1 MVIIGVVKLADS
13 KNHISR
19 HLQSAKAW
27 LDRAEDSFDK
37 DSDVR
42 GELNLLLA
50 QAELQR
56 VREVN
61 RSGRWRWKYPV
72 LRQSLAVALACL
84 VAVGGFYWWD
94 RQHVQVVPIPLAA
107 SERVT
112 TIDKPAAPVNPQTL
126 QQTSAASLITV
137 TASPVKQPAKEAETK
152 EQSKA
157 PLTETKSRPVPTQ
170 TSQTQEVRLAP
181 DELQQLIRAAGKS
194 LRGQ

>member
-1 MVIIGVVKLADS
+1 MADS

-19 HLQSAKAW
+19 HLKSAKAW

-72 LRQSLAVALACL
+72 LKQSLAVSLAVL
-84 VAVGGFYWWD
+84 LAAGGFYWWD
-94 RQHVQVVPIPLAA
+94 RQDVSVEPVPVAA
-107 SERVT
+107 SERIV
-112 TIDKPAAPVNPQTL
+112 TIDKPTALETERSLSPVT
-126 QQTSAASLITV
+126 AASLIPVSAAPARQPVHEPEAAQNSKTPV
-137 TASPVKQPAKEAETK
+137 TAT
-152 EQSKA
+152 
-157 PLTETKSRPVPTQ
+157 TNRPVSTQ
-170 TSQTQEVRLAP
+170 TSQTKEVRLAP
-181 DELQQLIRAAGKS
+181 DEMQQLIRAAGKS

>member
-1 MVIIGVVKLADS
+1 MADS

-72 LRQSLAVALACL
+72 LKQGLAVSLAVLLA
-84 VAVGGFYWWD
+84 AGGFYWWD
-94 RQHVQVVPIPLAA
+94 KQSVSVEPVPMAAGERIVTIEKPTALEAGRALSPATAIPLVPVTAA
-107 SERVT
+107 PAKPGQETEAAERSRTSVTVT
-112 TIDKPAAPVNPQTL
+112 TN
-126 QQTSAASLITV
+126 
-137 TASPVKQPAKEAETK
+137 
-152 EQSKA
+152 
-157 PLTETKSRPVPTQ
+157 RPVSTPP
-170 TSQTQEVRLAP
+170 SQTKEVRLAP
-181 DELQQLIRAAGKS
+181 DEMQQLIRAAGKS

>member
-1 MVIIGVVKLADS
+1 MADS

-72 LRQSLAVALACL
+72 LKQGLAVSLAVLLA
-84 VAVGGFYWWD
+84 AGGFYWWD
-94 RQHVQVVPIPLAA
+94 KQSVSVEPVPMAAGERIVTIEKPTALETGRALSPATAVPLVPVAA
-107 SERVT
+107 APAKPSQETEAAERSRTSVTVT
-112 TIDKPAAPVNPQTL
+112 TN
-126 QQTSAASLITV
+126 
-137 TASPVKQPAKEAETK
+137 
-152 EQSKA
+152 
-157 PLTETKSRPVPTQ
+157 RPVSTPP
-170 TSQTQEVRLAP
+170 SQTKEVRLAP
-181 DELQQLIRAAGKS
+181 DEMQQLIRAAGKS